1 MNKLLSLFLIVLAM
15 PIAMINGL
23 PIPSKDP
30 NERYRYVVYEP
41 SGKEY
46 KIEIFLP
53 EPIVEDTKADEKDLP
68 AESNLTPEEHKVDVL
83 YAPEES
89 NLTAEEHKADLA
101 PEEHKADVLFAPE
114 ESELAPEEHIADA
127 LYVPEESE
135 LAPEEHKA
143 DVLYAPEESEFTG
156 GWRQTAVEEDL
167 ATESNLSAEDT
178 KADDTSVP
186 AESKHTGEDTKAD
199 EMVVPAESRLTGEDT
214 KADEMDVPAES
225 KLAGEETKADV
236 TSKPPD
242 TQDTGLD
249 LLGRDYQY
257 IPALGKD
264 NEYLAIL
271 PGGQR
276 MLDEPEGQDSSEDV
290 RAWYHTKVQV
300 PIWLLAIMTVILS
313 GFIFMLVVICI
324 CKAKNQWK
332 QKSRL
337 NETDQ
342 LTSVVVK

>member
-1 MNKLLSLFLIVLAM
+1 M
-15 PIAMINGL
+15 
-23 PIPSKDP
+23 
-30 NERYRYVVYEP
+30 
-41 SGKEY
+41 
-46 KIEIFLP
+46 
-53 EPIVEDTKADEKDLP
+53 
-68 AESNLTPEEHKVDVL
+68 DV
-83 YAPEES
+83 PEES
-89 NLTAEEHKADLA
+89 KLA

-114 ESELAPEEHIADA
+114 ESELAPEEH
-127 LYVPEESE
+127 
-135 LAPEEHKA
+135 KA
-143 DVLYAPEESEFTG
+143 DVLFAPEESEFTG

-186 AESKHTGEDTKAD
+186 AESKHTGK
-199 EMVVPAESRLTGEDT
+199 DT

-225 KLAGEETKADV
+225 KLAGEGTKADV

-264 NEYLAIL
+264 HQYLAIL

-290 RAWYHTKVQV
+290 RAWYHTKVEV

-313 GFIFMLVVICI
+313 GFIFMSVAICI

-337 NETDQ
+337 NEEDQ

>member
-1 MNKLLSLFLIVLAM
+1 MLSAHQEENLAY
-15 PIAMINGL
+15 G
-23 PIPSKDP
+23 DP

-68 AESNLTPEEHKVDVL
+68 AESNLTPEEHK
-83 YAPEES
+83 
-89 NLTAEEHKADLA
+89 LA